1 MAAARGDECLLSV
14 HGDRVAVLDFAAYR
28 RFHLVNGSDRD
39 RLAVQVTGGGGP
51 VRARVHGPDGRMM
64 DDPLTLLP
72 EGLRLLAVPR
82 GGLVSLT
89 HTEGPR

>member
-1 MAAARGDECLLSV
+1 
-14 HGDRVAVLDFAAYR
+14 
-28 RFHLVNGSDRD
+28 
-39 RLAVQVTGGGGP
+39 
-51 VRARVHGPDGRMM
+51 M